1 MKDPVTDFEYPAE
14 WVAACRS
21 PALLPDV
28 RRGFAVLTASGKV
41 LRRGFT
47 TGTTAAAAC
56 KAAVLSLAED
66 GGVRGVGITLPCGI
80 AVRIPVDAYRGI
92 ASCWKDPGDYPEDVT
107 AGLEFV
113 ATAAPSISGSVQFV
127 PGEGIGSFARDTPRH
142 RQGTPAISEP
152 ALECIK
158 RSIAEGV
165 AEADLPGVTVILTIP
180 RGAEVAQKTLNP
192 KIGVQAGISVL
203 GTTGLVEPWDDH
215 LTEGVLDRIAR
226 ASPGEVV
233 LTTGRIGLRYSRLL
247 FPEHEAILVGSK
259 LTEAIGAIDG
269 GATICGLPGLILR
282 FINPDVLDGTG
293 CATVEELSESP
304 LWGEVAHRELCA
316 FSIRH
321 PHIRVVIVD
330 RGGRVIA
337 ESP

>member
-1 MKDPVTDFEYPAE
+1 MKDPVTDFEYPGA

-21 PALLPDV
+21 PDLLPDV
-28 RRGFAVLTASGKV
+28 RRGLAVLTASGTV

-66 GGVRGVGITLPCGI
+66 EVKGVGITLPCGI
-80 AVRIPVDAYRGI
+80 AVRVPVDAYRGT
-92 ASCWKDPGDYPEDVT
+92 ASCWKDAGDYPADVT

-113 ATAAPSISGSVQFV
+113 ATAVPSLSGSVQFV

-142 RQGTPAISEP
+142 RQGTPAISAP
-152 ALECIK
+152 ALDCIR
-158 RSIAEGV
+158 RSID
-165 AEADLPGVTVILTIP
+165 EAVEEAGLHGATVILTIP

-192 KIGVQAGISVL
+192 KVGVQAGISVL

-215 LTEGVLDRIAR
+215 LTAGVLDRIAR
-226 ASPGEVV
+226 APPGGVV
-233 LTTGRIGLRYSRLL
+233 LTTGRLGLRYSRLL
-247 FPEHEAILVGSK
+247 FPEHEAILVGSN
-259 LTEAIGAIDG
+259 LSEALRAVDG
-269 GATICGLPGLILR
+269 DAVLCGLPGLILK
-282 FINPDVLDGTG
+282 FMNPAVLDGTG
-293 CATVEELSESP
+293 CATVEELSGSP
-304 LWGEVAHRELCA
+304 LWEEVARREVRA
-316 FSIRH
+316 FSVRY
-321 PHIRVVIVD
+321 PRVRVVIVD